1 MKRVGIALC
10 AALVAVAAGCGPS
23 PHHVASSKTSPR
35 GALDSGSPGAPA
47 ATGLAPATGTSGSA
61 TSVPVSD
68 PSVPTTATT
77 LAGTGGGGGGGGV
90 ATGPIPKVITVAY
103 VDAVFAQLD
112 AKYGDALRSAVAAG
126 KVTAT
131 SVRDLYAVLAPS
143 LVPLATKA
151 LGILQS
157 KHFED
162 VQGHPGNQHTEV
174 LHVYFASQNCIFLRV
189 RVNYSAVDMR
199 APASS
204 YSQFEELGR
213 ATAINI
219 LDGDP
224 SRWAI
229 FYDNVVRQD
238 ASVTNQC
245 LIGG

>member
-77 LAGTGGGGGGGGV
+77 LAGTGGGGGGG

-112 AKYGDALRSAVAAG
+112 ALQGDALRSTIAVG
-126 KVTAT
+126 HLST
-131 SVRDLYAVLAPS
+131 SAVRDLYAIMTPKLAWSAIRAYQVSASEEFPYTRRPPGNLSTIVLS
-143 LVPLATKA
+143 LLKVSRNCVVAKVILNYSEIETRHLPQPTVQY
-151 LGILQS
+151 LGIRDRSIL
-157 KHFED
+157 
-162 VQGHPGNQHTEV
+162 NA
-174 LHVYFASQNCIFLRV
+174 AS
-189 RVNYSAVDMR
+189 
-199 APASS
+199 
-204 YSQFEELGR
+204 
-213 ATAINI
+213 
-219 LDGDP
+219 GDP
-224 SRWAI
+224 TPWAVFLSRSSLGAPG
-229 FYDNVVRQD
+229 RL
-238 ASVTNQC
+238 C
-245 LIGG
+245 